1 MATKLEK
8 MARTMNDDFRE
19 KLAEAVKEKFGI
31 EVKTEFNIFDMRLI
45 TSRVDG
51 EQFTAEQHE
60 WIGAFSEGYTVAL
73 SMVRDAA

>member
-8 MARTMNDDFRE
+8 MARTLNDDFRE

-31 EVKTEFNIFDMRLI
+31 EVKTESNIFDMRLI

-51 EQFTAEQHE
+51 EQFTTEQHE
-60 WIGAFSEGYTVAL
+60 WIGAFSEGYRVAL